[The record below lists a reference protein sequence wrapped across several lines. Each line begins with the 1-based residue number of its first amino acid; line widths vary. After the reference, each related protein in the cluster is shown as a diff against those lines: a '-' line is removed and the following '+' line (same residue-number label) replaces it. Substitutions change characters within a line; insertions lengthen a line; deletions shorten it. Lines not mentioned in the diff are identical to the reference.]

1 MNELKLTASIRTKN
15 HGSSSERGKMNKK
28 QKIFLKTACLTRT
41 QMFIEQ
47 EFDYFHL
54 VKKHPTLLDAFQA
67 MNQII
72 LEAFRK
78 NSWGVAIDGLISSQ
92 EITDKYLDLDSTFCF
107 ESELLACFWGNVQYG
122 EEFKNPI
129 QNNFGLN
136 LTKQFRF
143 AYPEIVFLT
152 IRNSEYS
159 ELYKDVQKLASCYD
173 LASLAFRMLFNRDKY
188 LILIYLQLCNGLQ
201 TLEHKG
207 QALQYYYGLIHAL
220 TPAETL
226 KRGAN
231 SVLLKPANHL
241 SLGRL
246 KGKDEE
252 NKSVEIQEA
261 ILYFQ
266 LPIGKSRSFYQV
278 LFSNFYGLYQLLN
291 QNLKSNVLDYLD
303 ELENILEF
311 LTIKLNEKKN
321 SHQKEKSTLVEY
333 EALILEYFCLFKKEQ
348 YCEVGLSE
356 PNGFNK
362 FLYEVLK
369 FEKSRVSSIYK
380 FTPLVYKN
388 GLKSLNLEF
397 GSLPVKVSFNYESI
411 RKKLE
416 RWKKTYIPMQILTP
430 EINISESNCD
440 LDYSDVAT
448 KLWDFDF
455 VEK

>member
-1 MNELKLTASIRTKN
+1 
-15 HGSSSERGKMNKK
+15 MNKK
-28 QKIFLKTACLTRT
+28 QNLFLKTACLTRT

-54 VKKHPTLLDAFQA
+54 VQKHSTLLDAFQA

-72 LEAFRK
+72 LEAYRK
-78 NSWGVAIDGLISSQ
+78 NHWGVAIDGLISSQ
-92 EITDKYLDLDSTFCF
+92 EMTDEYLDLDSTFFF
-107 ESELLACFWGNVQYG
+107 ESELLACFWGKVQYG

-129 QNNFGLN
+129 QNKFGLN

-143 AYPEIVFLT
+143 AYHEIVLST
-152 IRNSEYS
+152 IQNYKYS
-159 ELYKDVQKLASCYD
+159 ELYKEVQKLASCYD

-201 TLEHKG
+201 TLEYSE
-207 QALQYYYGLIHAL
+207 QALQDYYGLIHAL

-231 SVLLKPANHL
+231 SILLKPINHL
-241 SLGRL
+241 SLGVL
-246 KGKDEE
+246 KGKNEE
-252 NKSVEIQEA
+252 NQYIEVQEA

-266 LPIGKSRSFYQV
+266 LPLGKSRSFYQV

-291 QNLKSNVLDYLD
+291 QNLKSNVLNHLD
-303 ELENILEF
+303 ELEDILEF
-311 LTIKLNEKKN
+311 LSIKLNEKKN
-321 SHQKEKSTLVEY
+321 AHQKEKSTLVEY

-362 FLYEVLK
+362 FLYEILK
-369 FEKSRVSSIYK
+369 PEKSIAPSVYK
-380 FTPLVYKN
+380 FTPLVYKD

-397 GSLPVKVSFNYESI
+397 GSLPVKVSFSHESI

-416 RWKKTYIPMQILTP
+416 RWRKNYIPMQILTP

-455 VEK
+455 VER